1 MSPPRHASWPARTTR
16 RRTTRS
22 RTLRNL
28 TPGRYHAI
36 RPRPGRNLWAGSTVG
51 FEVSLLPRGMRF
63 DQQVKIN
70 VVNLDGVRPLRFD
83 PAMFDFGDLKLDQKK
98 LKELGFA
105 GFRIVHPLNRKDR
118 MDEVLSCRARAISG
132 RSARGRAMA
141 LRRAAWRSTRR

>member
-1 MSPPRHASWPARTTR
+1 MRFAQA
-16 RRTTRS
+16 
-22 RTLRNL
+22 
-28 TPGRYHAI
+28 
-36 RPRPGRNLWAGSTVG
+36 GRNLWAGSTVG

-118 MDEVLSCRARAISG
+118 MDEVLSFVGASYFRALGKGAGLWRFG
-132 RSARGRAMA
+132 ARP
-141 LRRAAWRSTRR
+141 RSTRR